1 MYVGISGYFSVPLPD
16 RISLAYQLR
25 SEIRTQKSSNSYPGV
40 ERGIEGMRESP
51 LNYSIFKT
59 DQR

>member
-25 SEIRTQKSSNSYPGV
+25 SEIRTQKVQTRTQVSKGELKECVKAPPELFN
-40 ERGIEGMRESP
+40 IQ
-51 LNYSIFKT
+51 N
-59 DQR
+59 